1 MFKKILAITILLILP
16 FSLFAGGGKEAAA
29 PSEKKAETQ
38 AAPAPAAEDWNA
50 IYEAAKK
57 EGKVVIYSLSS
68 RIFDAVKEFNT
79 LYPGIEVEAADLPTD
94 QQVEKLK
101 REQAAGLYNA
111 DVLMLADETS
121 IMFDFLKKGLA
132 ENYVPSTLID
142 GKKTSD
148 IIPEAYRKPV
158 LLHSIEAKVIF
169 YNTDSYTEAPV
180 NNLWDFTRPEWKGK
194 FQMKDPMQAAE
205 NLNFLQ
211 MVVKNSDAMAKAYEK
226 EFGTKLVLSKGIEN
240 AGFEW
245 IDRIVKNE
253 IVLTNSDGTV
263 SSAAGE
269 PGQKNAPLGL
279 CVASSKIRDNAKGKK
294 LGIAWNVEPKFGIYK
309 GNYMLM
315 AKNAPHPNASK
326 LLIRYMLG
334 DAEGGKGMKPFYV
347 PGQWA
352 ARSDIKPLA
361 DKPLAE
367 VTNLSWGIDT
377 DYVYYD
383 GLKVRDF
390 WLSRK

>member
-1 MFKKILAITILLILP
+1 MLRRILVLIILLALP
-16 FSLFAGGGKEAAA
+16 FAVFAGGAQEAAA
-29 PSEKKAETQ
+29 PAQK
-38 AAPAPAAEDWNA
+38 AAPAAEEDWNA

-79 LYPGIEVEAADLPTD
+79 LYPGVVVEATDIPTD

-111 DVLMLADETS
+111 DVIMLADETS
-121 IMFDFLKKGLA
+121 IMYDILKKGLA
-132 ENYVPSTLID
+132 VNYVPSTLID
-142 GKKTSD
+142 GKKTAD
-148 IIPEAYRKPV
+148 VIPEEYRSPA
-158 LLHSIEAKVIF
+158 LLHSVEAKVVF
-169 YNTDSYTEAPV
+169 YNTDSYTAPPV
-180 NNLWDFTRPEWKGK
+180 DNLWDFTKPEWKGR

-205 NLNFLQ
+205 NMNFLQ
-211 MVVKNSDAMAKAYEK
+211 MTVKYSDEMAKAYEK
-226 EFGTKLVLSKGIEN
+226 EFGTKLVLSKGNEN
-240 AGFEW
+240 AGYEW
-245 IDRIVKNE
+245 IDRIVKNQ
-253 IVLTNSDGTV
+253 IVLTSSDGNT
-263 SSAAGE
+263 SDAAGA

-294 LGIAWNVEPKFGIYK
+294 LAIAWDVAPKFGIYK
-309 GNYMLM
+309 GNYLLM
-315 AKNAPHPNASK
+315 ANKAPHQNAAK

-352 ARSDIKPLA
+352 ARSDVKSLA
-361 DKPLAE
+361 DKPLSE
-367 VTNLSWGIDT
+367 VAKLSWGIDT
-377 DYVYYD
+377 DYVYYE

-390 WLSRK
+390 WLSR